1 MKDPVRLTIPAG
13 SFEISQKAPTILQ
26 VYLGTCV
33 GLAMHCTTTGVGG
46 IIHLLLPQPISPTSA
61 GQPEKYATSGIPLFL
76 QALLETGA
84 KHESLKACLAGGAL
98 VGPLTQQDLD
108 LDIGG
113 RTAEVAREILKT
125 HGIEIERSET
135 GGFFTCCLELDMNN
149 GRFDIQPA
157 HHSKSTVAA
166 AISPPEPAII
176 VKSLDHIKPIP
187 QVALKILRMTNEPEY
202 DIDTVT
208 REIRQDQ
215 VISAQIMKLVNSAM
229 FATRGTIDSLDHA
242 MVYLGREMLV
252 KLILSAAMS
261 SFYGQSDMG
270 YSLCKGGLF
279 HHATG
284 CAHIAETLARKTQ
297 KVEPGI
303 AYTAGLLHD
312 IGKVVLD
319 QYVGSAYPLFYRRVI
334 NEKHSALATE
344 RKLFGVDHTQI
355 GQLLATQ
362 WSFPPSLIDAIRH
375 HHDPEGADAHSMLG
389 RIVYLADLLMSRFN
403 TGLELERIHTR
414 KLETSLAALDLEG
427 TQMPDLVDL
436 IPLAVFQTDDRAQS
450 SKKKR

>member
-1 MKDPVRLTIPAG
+1 M
-13 SFEISQKAPTILQ
+13 
-26 VYLGTCV
+26 Y
-33 GLAMHCTTTGVGG
+33 CTSTGVGG
-46 IIHLLLPQPISPTSA
+46 IIHLLLPQPISPTGS

-76 QALLETGA
+76 KALLEAGA

-113 RTAEVAREILKT
+113 RTAEAAREILKAS
-125 HGIEIERSET
+125 GIEIERSET
-135 GGFFTCCLELDMNN
+135 GGFFTCCLELDLYS

-157 HHSKSTVAA
+157 GHSRSTDTMD
-166 AISPPEPAII
+166 ISPPEPEII

-187 QVALKILRMTNEPEY
+187 QVALKVLRMTNEPEY
-202 DIDTVT
+202 DINSVT
-208 REIRQDQ
+208 QEIRQDQ
-215 VISAQIMKLVNSAM
+215 VISARIMKLVNSAM
-229 FATRGTIDSLDHA
+229 FATRKSIDSLDHA
-242 MVYLGREMLV
+242 LVYLGREMLV
-252 KLILSAAMS
+252 KLILSAAMHG
-261 SFYGQSDMG
+261 FYGQSEMG

-284 CAHIAETLARKTQ
+284 SANIAEALARKTR

-319 QYVGSAYPLFYRRVI
+319 QYVGSTYPLFYRRVI

-355 GQLLATQ
+355 GHLLATQ
-362 WSFPPSLIDAIRH
+362 WSFPSSLIDVIRH
-375 HHDPEGADAHSMLG
+375 HHHPEGAEAHSMLG

-403 TGLELERIHTR
+403 IGLELERIDTR
-414 KLETSLAALDLEG
+414 KLEISLAALDLENA
-427 TQMPDLVDL
+427 QMADLVDL
-436 IPLAVFQTDDRAQS
+436 IPLAVFQTDDQS
-450 SKKKR
+450 QFPKK